1 MVEIENQLTDFEIY
15 DALEV
20 KSFLPTGLCEPTCID
35 FIRKAFKKNLL
46 QGFLTELN
54 KNIIFIA
61 LNNTVVHLKS
71 DYKCQI
77 PQIFK

>member
-20 KSFLPTGLCEPTCID
+20 KSFLPTGLREPTCID

-54 KNIIFIA
+54 KHYLHCFKQYSGASKVWLQVSNSSNI
-61 LNNTVVHLKS
+61 
-71 DYKCQI
+71 
-77 PQIFK
+77 